1 MDPVR
6 RRTLQSLGS
15 LVHLQRPIFG
25 GAHYQRR
32 GVHRSNGSRSITLG
46 EFPPVKSIPLENKE
60 VTRDNARESRGED
73 TERGLADFL
82 KKALQEYEKQQTSK
96 LSERREEKHFPPF
109 KRVKNKPTN
118 KITEPTEIKLKA
130 PNKRGAEVEYVTI
143 GDFPPFHPAF
153 LRDACECEKCVDP
166 SSRQK
171 NFQTTDIPK
180 DIKARFVD
188 ISPEGIVRVVW
199 ENDILGFE
207 PGHKSVFLKEF
218 FETHSHPTNQ
228 TKARFQLNDRTLWS
242 KEKITRALEYVNY
255 EEYMTTDEAL
265 FRAVR
270 NLHSHGLL
278 LVRGVPE
285 FEKSVEKI
293 ANRIGNLRDTFY
305 GRTWDVRCSDSF
317 KQNERLLTSF
327 TGQVRSSSQKRCIYS
342 PVSRPAYGPT
352 VHVRPSR
359 LPIPTLPAKYL

>member
-96 LSERREEKHFPPF
+96 L
-109 KRVKNKPTN
+109 
-118 KITEPTEIKLKA
+118 
-130 PNKRGAEVEYVTI
+130 
-143 GDFPPFHPAF
+143 
-153 LRDACECEKCVDP
+153 CEKCVDP

-242 KEKITRALEYVNY
+242 KEKITRELEYVNY

>member
-1 MDPVR
+1 MNPVR
-6 RRTLQSLGS
+6 RRALQSLGS
-15 LVHLQRPIFG
+15 VVHSQRPIFG
-25 GAHYQRR
+25 VPYYQRR
-32 GVHRSNGSRSITLG
+32 GVQRSNGSRSITLG
-46 EFPPVKSIPLENKE
+46 EFSPVKSIPLENE
-60 VTRDNARESRGED
+60 DVTRDSGGESRGEG

-82 KKALQEYEKQQTSK
+82 KRALQEYEKQQTPK
-96 LSERREEKHFPPF
+96 LSERREEKHFLPF

-118 KITEPTEIKLKA
+118 KTTEATEIKLKA
-130 PNKRGAEVEYVTI
+130 PTKRSAEVEYVTI
-143 GDFPPFHPAF
+143 GNFPPFHPAF
-153 LRDACECEKCVDP
+153 LRDACECKKCVDP

-188 ISPEGIVRVVW
+188 VSPEGVVEIVW
-199 ENDILGFE
+199 ENDIPGFE
-207 PGHKSVFLKEF
+207 PSHKSVFLKEF

-228 TKARFQLNDRTLWS
+228 TKARFQLNDRALWN
-242 KEKITRALEYVNY
+242 KEKITRELEYVNY
-255 EEYMTTDEAL
+255 EEYMTTDETL
-265 FRAVR
+265 FRAAR

-285 FEKSVEKI
+285 SEKSVEKI

-317 KQNERLLTSF
+317 KQNERLLTTF

-342 PVSRPAYGPT
+342 PVSRSAYGPA
-352 VHVRPSR
+352 VYVRPSR
-359 LPIPTLPAKYL
+359 LPIPTLPAKHL